1 MPLEGLLV
9 ETMWVLTRMGF
20 QAPEYTLELTRE
32 LLPRSGPDGRA
43 VFGADPPSSLG
54 SPTRRCREVV
64 DSRLATMPHLPAP

>member
-54 SPTRRCREVV
+54 SLRGDAARW
-64 DSRLATMPHLPAP
+64 